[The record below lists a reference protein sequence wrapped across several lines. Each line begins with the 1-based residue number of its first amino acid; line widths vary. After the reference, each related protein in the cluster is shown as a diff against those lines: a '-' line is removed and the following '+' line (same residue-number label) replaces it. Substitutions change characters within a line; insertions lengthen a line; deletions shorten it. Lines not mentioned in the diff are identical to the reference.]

1 LGKYTLN
8 LARTDAAPD
17 YTLNRLARV
26 GRIVGLTEAPEKDFC
41 GSIQFCTLVTLDPEG
56 LHASDKYIYINS

>member
-1 LGKYTLN
+1 LEGGRSNSLELSPNRTEHVNLFGKYTLN

-26 GRIVGLTEAPEKDFC
+26 GRIDRRPTP
-41 GSIQFCTLVTLDPEG
+41 
-56 LHASDKYIYINS
+56 